1 MTIVAILLGV
11 ATGVAIAVLMVKAA
25 IAGPVHLY
33 GSD

>member
-1 MTIVAILLGV
+1 MTIAILFGI

-25 IAGPVHLY
+25 SAGPVDLY